1 MSPPGSIYYA
11 YLQESKHTVILEQC
25 KEIAP
30 LWLCTKTHE
39 QYICYAQRT
48 LFNSANRDIIE
59 SPDWEFE
66 VKKKKKWR
74 KQQQQCEVPQYLGD
88 LSGDEIDS
96 MSYEDFKTKVLK
108 SLL

>member
-66 VKKKKKWR
+66 VKKKKMK
-74 KQQQQCEVPQYLGD
+74 
-88 LSGDEIDS
+88 
-96 MSYEDFKTKVLK
+96 KTTTTM
-108 SLL
+108 